1 MTIILSCWQSHEAAM
16 AEQPK
21 KRTEAGRA
29 LFDLGMEV
37 IHTYFRLRIAGEQIG
52 ATPPAGAGSFGLL
65 RSLKKGG
72 PQTVPQLARGRDVS
86 RQHVQILANGLVEH
100 GLAVF
105 IENPAHKRS
114 KLLRITELGE
124 RRLAQITER
133 IEDAYEGISQG
144 MDAEEIRAAIAVLS
158 ELRRRMADA

>member
-1 MTIILSCWQSHEAAM
+1 M

-21 KRTEAGRA
+21 QRSEAGKA
-29 LFDLGMEV
+29 LFELGMEV

-65 RSLKKGG
+65 RSLKKSG
-72 PQTVPQLARGRDVS
+72 PQTVPQLARAREVS

-100 GLAVF
+100 GLAKF
-105 IENPAHKRS
+105 ADNPAHKRS
-114 KLLRITELGE
+114 KLLRITALGE

-144 MDAEEIRAAIAVLS
+144 LDPDEIRSAIRVLS
-158 ELRRRMADA
+158 ELRRRMTDA

>member
-1 MTIILSCWQSHEAAM
+1 M

-21 KRTEAGRA
+21 QRTEAGKA

-65 RSLKKGG
+65 RSLKKVG
-72 PQTVPQLARGRDVS
+72 PQTVPQLARARDVS
-86 RQHVQILANGLVEH
+86 RQHIQILANGLVEH
-100 GLAVF
+100 GLAEF
-105 IENPAHKRS
+105 DDNPAHKRS

-133 IEDAYEGISQG
+133 IEEAYEGIARG
-144 MDAEEIRAAIAVLS
+144 MNADDIRSAIKVLD
-158 ELRRRMADA
+158 EFRRRMAET